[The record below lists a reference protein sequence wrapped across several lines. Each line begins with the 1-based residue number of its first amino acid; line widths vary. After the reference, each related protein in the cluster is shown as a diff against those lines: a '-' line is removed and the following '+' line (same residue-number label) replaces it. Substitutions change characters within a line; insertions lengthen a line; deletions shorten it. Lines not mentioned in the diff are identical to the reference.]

1 MWSLFRKEIS
11 SFLSSIIGYLVI
23 LVFLLITSLF
33 LWVFDGEF
41 NILNAGYATLD
52 PLFIIAPFVFLFLIP
67 AITMRMFADEHKA
80 GTMELLAT
88 RPISDLSIVLAK
100 FLAGWA
106 LVALALVPTLLYYYT
121 VSSLGA
127 PVGNIDSGGT
137 MGSYIGLLLLA
148 GAYVSI
154 GLFASSLTS
163 NQIVAFIV
171 ALFLSFLLYLGLD
184 NLASWSLLGPA
195 DHLVEQLGMS
205 SHYVSMSRGVL
216 DSRDV
221 LYFFSLMAAF
231 TAGCITVLQSR
242 KW

>member
-1 MWSLFRKEIS
+1 MWSLFRKEIG

-41 NILNAGYATLD
+41 NILNAGYASLD

-67 AITMRMFADEHKA
+67 AITMRLFADEHKA

-88 RPISDLSIVLAK
+88 RPISDLNIVLAK
-100 FLAGWA
+100 LFAGWV
-106 LVALALVPTLLYYYT
+106 LVALALLPTILYYYT
-121 VSSLGA
+121 VHSLGA

-163 NQIVAFIV
+163 NQIVAFII
-171 ALFLSFLLYLGLD
+171 ALFLCFALYLGLE
-184 NLASWSLLGPA
+184 NLASWSLFGSF
-195 DHLVEQLGMS
+195 DYIVQQLGMS
-205 SHYVSMSRGVL
+205 SHYVSMSRGVI

-221 LYFFSLMAAF
+221 LYFFSIMAAF
-231 TAGCITVLQSR
+231 TAGCVTVLQSR

>member
-1 MWSLFRKEIS
+1 MWRLFRKEIS

-41 NILNAGYATLD
+41 NILNAGYALLD

-88 RPISDLSIVLAK
+88 RPISDVGIVLAK
-100 FLAGWA
+100 FLAGWT
-106 LVALALVPTLLYYYT
+106 LVALALLPTLLYYYT
-121 VSSLGA
+121 VHSLGA

-137 MGSYIGLLLLA
+137 IGSYIGLLLLA

-163 NQIVAFIV
+163 NQIVSFII
-171 ALFLSFLLYLGLD
+171 ALFLSFLLYLSLD
-184 NLASWSLLGPA
+184 NLASWSLFGSFDYLIQ
-195 DHLVEQLGMS
+195 QLGMS
-205 SHYVSMSRGVL
+205 NHYVSMSRGVI

-221 LYFFSLMAAF
+221 LYFFSIMAAF
-231 TAGCITVLQSR
+231 AAGCVTVLQSR